1 MNLLVLIFS
10 FDTCITK
17 QYLSRFFFHLK
28 KFNFVKTFING
39 INVVVFF
46 KAYTCAEHEFT
57 CESGK
62 CIPKT
67 FKCDG
72 NMDCGVGDNSDEKDC
87 GGKI

>member
-1 MNLLVLIFS
+1 MVLMLL
-10 FDTCITK
+10 
-17 QYLSRFFFHLK
+17 
-28 KFNFVKTFING
+28 
-39 INVVVFF
+39 FF

-87 GGKI
+87 GGKISLTLM

>member
-1 MNLLVLIFS
+1 MVLMLLL
-10 FDTCITK
+10 
-17 QYLSRFFFHLK
+17 
-28 KFNFVKTFING
+28 
-39 INVVVFF
+39 FF

>member
-1 MNLLVLIFS
+1 MLL
-10 FDTCITK
+10 
-17 QYLSRFFFHLK
+17 
-28 KFNFVKTFING
+28 
-39 INVVVFF
+39 FF

-87 GGKI
+87 GGKITPYDETILVLYINISILKAQKRNDKLIFEFFVILFCRN